1 MNVETVYMGYPVT
14 FLVDANTNQF
24 FLFVQKSLEEEIYKW
39 KECNYKEFED
49 TTFLEIKMTVRL
61 EWGLWYHYAL
71 LFLPYAILEE
81 ERLEKRRFGIKEE
94 LKKFWCQITMLK
106 LREMATTGF
115 FARKGFDI

>member
-49 TTFLEIKMTVRL
+49 TTFLEIKMTVSETGMRSVVSL
-61 EWGLWYHYAL
+61 CFAVSSLCYLRGRKVGK
-71 LFLPYAILEE
+71 EE
-81 ERLEKRRFGIKEE
+81 VWNKRRIKEILMSDYYAE
-94 LKKFWCQITMLK
+94 AQRNGNYRVFCK
-106 LREMATTGF
+106 
-115 FARKGFDI
+115 KGF